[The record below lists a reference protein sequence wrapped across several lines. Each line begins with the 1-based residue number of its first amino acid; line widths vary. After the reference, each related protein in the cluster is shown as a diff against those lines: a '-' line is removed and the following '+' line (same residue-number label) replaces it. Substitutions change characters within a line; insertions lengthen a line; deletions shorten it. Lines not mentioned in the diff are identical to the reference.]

1 MVADAMLL
9 RVLVMLLRREDGR
22 ELVGRLSTG
31 LEHGAIYGISV
42 YLGVIPL
49 KWDIQEKEEKGEEIK
64 DKIFLLYISD

>member
-1 MVADAMLL
+1 M
-9 RVLVMLLRREDGR
+9 LVMLLRREDGR

-49 KWDIQEKEEKGEEIK
+49 K
-64 DKIFLLYISD
+64 

>member
-1 MVADAMLL
+1 MNPKPEIVLRMLLLLLLALVMVADAMSL

-49 KWDIQEKEEKGEEIK
+49 K
-64 DKIFLLYISD
+64 